1 MNTRSQ
7 TNPTSTSATSTH
19 DTSSNPMREASQS
32 IVSLPETL
40 DSELTLLWILASS
53 GFATGMPG
61 GQGVIGS
68 STTIGH
74 NTLGGHNSE
83 FFLR

>member
-1 MNTRSQ
+1 
-7 TNPTSTSATSTH
+7 
-19 DTSSNPMREASQS
+19 MREASQS

-40 DSELTLLWILASS
+40 ELTLLWILASS

-68 STTIGH
+68 SITTGH

>member
-1 MNTRSQ
+1 
-7 TNPTSTSATSTH
+7 
-19 DTSSNPMREASQS
+19 MREASQS

-40 DSELTLLWILASS
+40 ELTLLWILASS

-68 STTIGH
+68 SITTGH

-83 FFLR
+83 FFLRRTFAGDLSGSSVAYFQLTTLTL